1 MDKKSFLVTYMLMSE
16 NKIVTIGNLNYT
28 GYDLL
33 TLNGIE
39 YIKKAIRKKYEVS
52 DNENVTI
59 LNIIELH

>member
-1 MDKKSFLVTYMLMSE
+1 MDKKSFFVTYMLMSK
-16 NKIVTIGNLNYT
+16 NKNVTIGNLNYT

-33 TLNGIE
+33 TL
-39 YIKKAIRKKYEVS
+39 KKAIRKKYEVS